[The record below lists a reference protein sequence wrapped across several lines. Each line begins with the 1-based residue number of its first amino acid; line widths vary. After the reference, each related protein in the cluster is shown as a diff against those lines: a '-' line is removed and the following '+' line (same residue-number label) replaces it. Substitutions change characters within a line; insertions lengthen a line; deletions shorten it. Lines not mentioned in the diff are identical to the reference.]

1 MDECLTCKSNQGI
14 KRISPGEQIYSGQF
28 WNVEHAYP
36 SGLLG
41 WLVIVLKRHTDELH
55 GLLLEEW
62 QELSEINYRVINL
75 LHKVLETKKEYI
87 CCFAE
92 GEGFKHIHFHIIPK
106 SNKFDANLGGT
117 KSFLYLKKGVKE
129 PIKKEEVIKF
139 CSLLKEEIK

>member
-1 MDECLTCKSNQGI
+1 MEECLTCKSNSGI
-14 KRISPGEQIYSGQF
+14 KRISPGEQIYGGQF

-55 GLLLEEW
+55 SLSLEEW
-62 QELSEINYRVINL
+62 KELSEINYLVINI

-87 CCFAE
+87 ACFAE
-92 GEGFKHIHFHIIPK
+92 GEGYKHIHFHIIPK
-106 SNKFDANLGGT
+106 SNKFDTNLGGT

-129 PIKKEEVIKF
+129 PIEKDEVIKF
-139 CSLLKEEIK
+139 CSLLKNEMK